1 MEAKKKH
8 KVLIEGPVS
17 PDFIANAI
25 AKHSGK
31 TDIGAH
37 AIFLGQV
44 RKDISGGGKV
54 VQEIVYSAHEA
65 MAESAFHEI
74 REEAFAKYD
83 MVCMH
88 IYHSLGAVKTGEISL
103 FVFVSCRHRAASFK
117 ALEEIVDQIKARVP
131 IWKKENFEE
140 GDHRWI

>member
-8 KVLIEGPVS
+8 TVLIPVPVS
-17 PDFIANAI
+17 PEFIANAI

-31 TDIGAH
+31 TEIGAH

-44 RKDISGGGKV
+44 RKDMSEKGKV
-54 VQEIVYSAHEA
+54 VKEIVYSAHEA
-65 MAESAFHEI
+65 MAEAAFHEI
-74 REEAFAKYD
+74 REAAFAQYD

-88 IYHSLGAVKTGEISL
+88 IYHSLGAVKAGEISL

-117 ALEEIVDQIKARVP
+117 ALEAIVDQIKAQVP
-131 IWKKENFEE
+131 IWKKENFED
-140 GDHRWI
+140 GSHRWI